1 MQWHGME
8 QKKGGKLT
16 SLRTSRLI
24 WSAIT
29 VGSITPA
36 FTLANSAMPVAILEL
51 EKVQSQ
57 HLDSRT

>member
-1 MQWHGME
+1 MGWNR
-8 QKKGGKLT
+8 KKGGKLT

-36 FTLANSAMPVAILEL
+36 FTLANSAMPLAILEL
-51 EKVQSQ
+51 ENVQSQ
-57 HLDSRT
+57 HLDSLT